1 MTRKQTSAQDQLEI
15 DDIDYNAL
23 DNTTGGRAIQAG
35 FVFAALSVPDY
46 VAPGAPRVAT
56 IAVVA
61 VANLVTIAAFNA
73 FDEDPRNDLSAILD
87 WESEAGTEEVA
98 SPAKTW
104 AVLLGLIVVGALVL
118 AGGEKLVGALA
129 KQLRKRG
136 VTKPHT
142 VIGGVAAALAFAL
155 MELQARK

>member
-46 VAPGAPRVAT
+46 VAPGARRVAT

-61 VANLVTIAAFNA
+61 VANLVTTAAFNA
-73 FDEDPRNDLSAILD
+73 FDEDPRNDLTAVLD
-87 WESEAGTEEVA
+87 RDNGSGPEEVA

-104 AVLLGLIVVGALVL
+104 AVLLGLIAVGALTL
-118 AGGEKLVGALA
+118 IAGQKCVGALA
-129 KQLRKRG
+129 QGLRKRG
-136 VTKPHT
+136 VNKPHT
-142 VIGGVAAALAFAL
+142 VIGGIAAALAFAQ